1 MSMQR
6 TILTWGLISG
16 AISGGLMLVTIP
28 FAEKA
33 GFERAEIFGYA
44 TLVLSA
50 LMIFFGVRS
59 YRENVAA
66 GTLSFGR
73 GFLVGVG
80 IALIAALCYVAVW
93 MFVYYTFFPD
103 FYDNF
108 AAHILDKAKRDGASG
123 EKLAAIAA
131 QADEIRQIS
140 GKPLLVVAMTF
151 VESFPIGL
159 VAAAI
164 AAGILRRRS
173 KTPQAVQAS

>member
-66 GTLSFGR
+66 GTLS
-73 GFLVGVG
+73 
-80 IALIAALCYVAVW
+80 
-93 MFVYYTFFPD
+93 
-103 FYDNF
+103 
-108 AAHILDKAKRDGASG
+108 
-123 EKLAAIAA
+123 
-131 QADEIRQIS
+131 
-140 GKPLLVVAMTF
+140 
-151 VESFPIGL
+151 
-159 VAAAI
+159 
-164 AAGILRRRS
+164 
-173 KTPQAVQAS
+173 

>member
-16 AISGGLMLVTIP
+16 AISGGMMLVTVP
-28 FAEKA
+28 FADKL
-33 GFERAEIFGYA
+33 GFEKAEIFGYA

-66 GTLSFGR
+66 GTLTFGK
-73 GFLVGVG
+73 GLQVGVG
-80 IALIAALCYVAVW
+80 IALVAAICYVAVW
-93 MFVYYTFFPD
+93 MLVYYSFFPD

-108 AAHILDKAKRDGASG
+108 AAHMLDKAKRDGLSG
-123 EKLAAIAA
+123 DKLAAVAA
-131 QADEIRQIS
+131 QAEQIRQIS

-173 KTPQAVQAS
+173 KAPQAAQAS